1 MATETSPTTGT
12 PTTPTTGGRPRWWWF
27 VGLAVVLVIGGV
39 VGGLI
44 VAATSSSASSNTCS
58 ATKVANETLPTIVT
72 ITARNGAQGG
82 TGSGEIIRSDGYI
95 LTNNHVISLAAEGG
109 TVDVLFSSGKTA
121 PATITGRDPKADL
134 AVIKVEG
141 QSSLPVIP
149 FGQSKDVVVGQ
160 PVAALGAPLGL
171 SNTVTSGIVSALD
184 RTIEVPSDNGQTAL
198 LVSAVQTDAAI
209 NPGNSGGAL
218 VNCGGQL
225 IGVPSAGATA
235 PAERGASSSGSI
247 GLGFAIP
254 VDLAKAVSDE
264 IISTGQVSHAYFGL
278 QVIPVPEAAANKA
291 GVSQGLYVAGVVPGG
306 PSDDAGLQV
315 GDIITEINGQ
325 PATSADQ
332 LAAITITKR
341 QGDTVKLTYV
351 RNGKSTTTTVTL
363 GAQP

>member
-1 MATETSPTTGT
+1 MATETSPTTE
-12 PTTPTTGGRPRWWWF
+12 TPTTGGRPRWWWF
-27 VGLAVVLVIGGV
+27 VGLAVALVIGGV
-39 VGGLI
+39 VGGL
-44 VAATSSSASSNTCS
+44 VGAATSSSASSNTCS
-58 ATKVANETLPTIVT
+58 ATKVANQTLPTIVT
-72 ITARNGAQGG
+72 ITARKGAMGG

-95 LTNNHVISLAAEGG
+95 LTNNHVVSIAADGG

-134 AVIKVEG
+134 AVVHAEG
-141 QSSLPVIP
+141 QSNLPVIP
-149 FGQSKDVVVGQ
+149 FGQSKEVEVGQ

-218 VNCGGQL
+218 VDCGGKL

-264 IISTGQVSHAYFGL
+264 IIATGNVTHAYFGI
-278 QVIPVPEAAANKA
+278 QVIPVPEAAAKKA
-291 GVSQGLYVAGVVPGG
+291 GVSQGLYVVAVVPGG
-306 PSDDAGLQV
+306 PSADAGLQA
-315 GDIITEINGQ
+315 GDIITEINGE
-325 PATSADQ
+325 PAVSADQ
-332 LAAITITKR
+332 LSAITITKR
-341 QGDTVKLTYV
+341 EGDTVTLTYV
-351 RNGKSTTTTVTL
+351 RNGKSTTTKVTL

>member
-1 MATETSPTTGT
+1 
-12 PTTPTTGGRPRWWWF
+12 
-27 VGLAVVLVIGGV
+27 VLVIGGL

-44 VAATSSSASSNTCS
+44 VAATSSSSSSHTCS
-58 ATKVANETLPTIVT
+58 ATNVANQTLPSIVT
-72 ITARNGAQGG
+72 ISARRGATGG

-95 LTNNHVISLAAEGG
+95 LTNNHVISVAAGG
-109 TVDVLFSSGKTA
+109 GSVEVLFSSGKTA

-141 QSSLPVIP
+141 QSNLPVIP
-149 FGQSKDVVVGQ
+149 FGKSSDVVVGE
-160 PVAALGAPLGL
+160 PVVALGAPLGL

-218 VNCGGQL
+218 VDCGGNL
-225 IGVPSAGATA
+225 VGVPSAGATA
-235 PAERGASSSGSI
+235 PAEGGASSSGSI

-264 IISTGQVSHAYFGL
+264 IVATGSVTHAYFGI
-278 QVIPVPEAAANKA
+278 QVIPVPEAAASRA
-291 GVSQGLYVAGVVPGG
+291 GVSQGLYVAAVVPGG
-306 PSDDAGLQV
+306 PAADAGLRA
-315 GDIITEINGQ
+315 GDVITEINGQ

-341 QGDTVKLTYV
+341 EGDTVTLTYM
-351 RNGKSTTTTVTL
+351 RGGKSTTTRVTL

>member
-1 MATETSPTTGT
+1 MATETSPTTETPT
-12 PTTPTTGGRPRWWWF
+12 PTTSGRPRWWWF
-27 VGLAVVLVIGGV
+27 VGLAVALV
-39 VGGLI
+39 VGGLVGGLI
-44 VAATSSSASSNTCS
+44 AATTSSSASSHTCN
-58 ATKVANETLPTIVT
+58 ATTVANDTLPTIVT
-72 ITARNGAQGG
+72 ITARNGATGG

-95 LTNNHVISLAAEGG
+95 LTNNHVVSVAADGG

-141 QSSLPVIP
+141 QSNLPVIP

-184 RTIEVPSDNGQTAL
+184 RTIEVPSDNGETAL

-235 PAERGASSSGSI
+235 PSERGASSSGSI

-264 IISTGQVSHAYFGL
+264 IISTGSVTHAYFGI
-278 QVIPVPEAAANKA
+278 QVIPVPEAAAHRA
-291 GVSQGLYVAGVVPGG
+291 GVPQGLYVAGVAPGG
-306 PSDDAGLQV
+306 PSADAGLQM

-341 QGDTVKLTYV
+341 EGDTVTVTYV
-351 RNGKSTTTTVTL
+351 RNGKSTTTKVTL
-363 GAQP
+363 GSQP

>member
-1 MATETSPTTGT
+1 MATETPPTIET
-12 PTTPTTGGRPRWWWF
+12 PTPTTGGRPKWWWF
-27 VGLAVVLVIGGV
+27 VGLAVVLVVGGV

-44 VAATSSSASSNTCS
+44 VAATSSSTSSNACS
-58 ATKVANETLPTIVT
+58 ATKVANETLPMIVT
-72 ITARNGAQGG
+72 ISARNGATGG

-95 LTNNHVISLAAEGG
+95 LTNNHVISVAADGG
-109 TVDVLFSSGKTA
+109 SVDVLFSSGKTA

-134 AVIKVEG
+134 AVIKVD
-141 QSSLPVIP
+141 QSNLPVIP

-235 PAERGASSSGSI
+235 PAERGGSSSGSI

-264 IISTGQVSHAYFGL
+264 IISTGSVTHAYFGI
-278 QVIPVPEAAANKA
+278 QVIPVPEAAAKRA
-291 GVSQGLYVAGVVPGG
+291 GVSQGLYVAGVTPGG
-306 PSDDAGLQV
+306 PSADAGLQV
-315 GDIITEINGQ
+315 GDIITEINGA

-341 QGDTVKLTYV
+341 EGDTVTLTYE
-351 RNGKSTTTTVTL
+351 RNGKSTTTKVTL
-363 GAQP
+363 GSQP